1 VKRAGGVRGL
11 VARGGIPARK
21 VCEADILPFVG
32 RYESGPAGTG
42 EVFAERLRSLREAA
56 GLTQEELAFR
66 AGLSPSAV
74 GVLERGARKR
84 PYPHTVRA
92 LAEALGLDEEGRTSL
107 LAAVPKRGE
116 VGAGS
121 SSAGEPPQPVRSPA
135 LPNPTTTLVGRELE
149 LEEVAALLARPGARL
164 LTLTG
169 TGGVGKTRLAV
180 EAARVAAHRFP
191 DGVFFVGLAPLADPD
206 LVIPTIA
213 RSLGAAEAEGRTPL
227 EALQGHLQG
236 KKLLLVLDNL
246 EHLLDAA
253 VGVAGLI
260 EACPGLV
267 VLATSRAPLRVRGE
281 QEYPVPPLTLPSSTV
296 RPSEVDVT
304 EAPSGRLFLER
315 ARAVS
320 PAFAITQE
328 NAGAVAAICWRLAG
342 LPLALELAAAKARF
356 MDPETLLA
364 RLDRALGT
372 AWTRDLPER
381 QRTMQATL
389 DWSHDLLAGEERAL
403 FRRLSVF
410 SGGFTLEAA
419 EEVCAF
425 GEIGPE
431 EILELLARLTEH
443 SLVTVSTDADGTR
456 YGMLKPL
463 RQYALERLKESGES
477 AAARERHAARFLALA
492 EGAQPH
498 FLGPEYQVWS
508 GRLEREHDNLRDA
521 LRFAREAGDLCSGFR
536 LVGALS
542 LFWWMRGYLEEGRRW
557 VEGFLSEPFDA
568 GRAGCEPARA
578 WALWAAG
585 ALAFGQGD
593 LVRAS
598 GRFEES
604 LVLYRRLGDDTGI
617 ASVLAEFGQ
626 VARSQGDHDRATV
639 LSEEGLELARRLGDP
654 RAAAIALGTLGR
666 LERHRGN
673 PEEAMARYEES
684 LALFRGLG
692 HEWGSAYTLANVAD
706 AALGRGEPERAL
718 ALGQESLSIYEAL
731 GDRSG
736 MALALVTLGDV
747 ARERGD
753 EERAG
758 TLYEEALDLYKEL
771 GNERGAAR
779 ALARLE
785 TIR

>member
-1 VKRAGGVRGL
+1 
-11 VARGGIPARK
+11 
-21 VCEADILPFVG
+21 
-32 RYESGPAGTG
+32 
-42 EVFAERLRSLREAA
+42 
-56 GLTQEELAFR
+56 
-66 AGLSPSAV
+66 
-74 GVLERGARKR
+74 VLERGVRRR

-92 LAEALGLDEEGRTSL
+92 LSDALGLDEEERTSL

-121 SSAGEPPQPVRSPA
+121 SGSRDAPESARSPD
-135 LPNPTTTLVGRELE
+135 LPNPATPLVGRERE
-149 LEEVAALLARPGARL
+149 LEEVAGLLARPSTRL

-180 EAARVAAHRFP
+180 EAARVAALRFP
-191 DGVFFVGLAPLADPD
+191 DGVFFVGLAPLADPA
-206 LVIPTIA
+206 LVVPTVS
-213 RSLGAAEAEGRTPL
+213 RSLGAAEAEGSTPL

-236 KKLLLVLDNL
+236 KKPLLVLDNL
-246 EHLLDAA
+246 EHLIEAA
-253 VGVAGLI
+253 VEVAELI
-260 EACPGLV
+260 VACPRLV

-281 QEYPVPPLTLPSSTV
+281 QEYPVLPLALPSSTV
-296 RPSEVDVT
+296 RPSEADVT

-320 PAFAITQE
+320 PGFAITEE

-356 MDPETLLA
+356 MDPATLLA
-364 RLDRALGT
+364 RLDRALST

-381 QRTMQATL
+381 QRTMRAAL
-389 DWSHDLLAGEERAL
+389 DWSRDLLTGEERAL

-419 EEVCAF
+419 EDVCAF
-425 GEIGPE
+425 GQIESE
-431 EILELLARLTEH
+431 EVLELLARLTEQ
-443 SLVTVSTDADGTR
+443 SLVTVRTDAGRTR
-456 YGMLKPL
+456 YGMLEPV
-463 RQYALERLKESGES
+463 RQYALERLEESGELTAS
-477 AAARERHAARFLALA
+477 RKRHAARFLALA
-492 EGAQPH
+492 ERAQPH
-498 FLGPEYQVWS
+498 FLGPEYQAWS
-508 GRLEREHDNLRDA
+508 GRLDAEHDNLRGA
-521 LRFAREAGDLCSGFR
+521 LRFASEAGDLCVGLR

-542 LFWWMRGYLEEGRRW
+542 LFWWMGGYLEEGRRW
-557 VEGFLSEPFDA
+557 AEGFLSEPFDA
-568 GRAGCEPARA
+568 DRASCEPARA

-585 ALAFGQGD
+585 ELAFVQGD
-593 LVRAS
+593 LAPAA

-604 LVLYRRLGDDTGI
+604 LALYRRLGDYAGT
-617 ASVLAEFGQ
+617 ASVLAELGQ
-626 VARSQGDHDRATV
+626 VARSQGDHDRARA

-654 RAAAIALGTLGR
+654 KAAAIALGTLGR

-673 PEEAMARYEES
+673 LEGAITLYEES

-692 HEWGSAYTLANVAD
+692 HEWGSAFTLANLAD
-706 AALGRGEPERAL
+706 AALGRGELERAL

-736 MALALVTLGDV
+736 MALAMINLGDV
-747 ARERGD
+747 AHERGE
-753 EERAG
+753 EERACD
-758 TLYEEALDLYKEL
+758 LYEEALDLYKEL

>member
-1 VKRAGGVRGL
+1 VDK
-11 VARGGIPARK
+11 
-21 VCEADILPFVG
+21 G
-32 RYESGPAGTG
+32 RSQNGPSGTG
-42 EVFAERLRSLREAA
+42 EAFAERLRSLRQAA

-74 GVLERGARKR
+74 GVLERGARRR

-92 LAEALGLDEEGRTSL
+92 LADALGLDVEERTSL

-116 VGAGS
+116 VGTGS
-121 SSAGEPPQPVRSPA
+121 SGSRDAPESALSPD
-135 LPNPTTTLVGRELE
+135 LPNPATPLVGRERE
-149 LEEVAALLARPGARL
+149 LEEVAGLLARPSTRL

-180 EAARVAAHRFP
+180 EAARVAALRFP
-191 DGVFFVGLAPLADPD
+191 DGVFFVGLAPLADPA
-206 LVIPTIA
+206 LVVPTVS

-227 EALQGHLQG
+227 EALRGHLQG
-236 KKLLLVLDNL
+236 KRLLLVLDNL

-253 VGVAGLI
+253 VEVAGLI
-260 EACPGLV
+260 EASPGLV
-267 VLATSRAPLRVRGE
+267 VLATSRAPLRLRGE
-281 QEYPVPPLTLPSSTV
+281 QEYPVSPLALPPSTV
-296 RPSEVDVT
+296 SPSEADVT
-304 EAPSGRLFLER
+304 EAPSGRLFLDR

-320 PAFAITQE
+320 PGFAITEE

-356 MDPETLLA
+356 MDPSTLLA

-381 QRTMQATL
+381 QRTMKATL
-389 DWSHDLLAGEERAL
+389 DWSHDLLTGEERAL

-419 EEVCAF
+419 EDVCAF
-425 GEIGPE
+425 GQIESE
-431 EILELLARLTEH
+431 EVLELLARLTEQ
-443 SLVTVSTDADGTR
+443 SLVTVRTDAGRTR
-456 YGMLKPL
+456 YGMLEPV
-463 RQYALERLKESGES
+463 RQYALERLEEGGES
-477 AAARERHAARFLALA
+477 TAARERHAARFLALA
-492 EGAQPH
+492 ERAQPH
-498 FLGPEYQVWS
+498 FLGPEYQTWS
-508 GRLEREHDNLRDA
+508 GRLDAEHDNLRGA
-521 LRFAREAGDLCSGFR
+521 LRFASEDGDLCTGLR

-542 LFWWMRGYLEEGRRW
+542 LFWWMGGYLEEGRRW
-557 VEGFLSEPFDA
+557 AEGFLSRPFDA
-568 GRAGCEPARA
+568 GRAGCESARA

-585 ALAFGQGD
+585 ELAFVQGD
-593 LVRAS
+593 LGPAA

-604 LVLYRRLGDDTGI
+604 LALYRRLGDDAGTV
-617 ASVLAEFGQ
+617 SVLAELGQ
-626 VARSQGDHDRATV
+626 VARSQGDHDRARA
-639 LSEEGLELARRLGDP
+639 LSEEGLALARRLGDP
-654 RAAAIALGTLGR
+654 KAAAIALGTLGR

-673 PEEAMARYEES
+673 LEGAITLYEES
-684 LALFRGLG
+684 LALFRRLR
-692 HEWGSAYTLANVAD
+692 HEWGSAFTLANLAD
-706 AALGRGEPERAL
+706 AALGRGELERAL

-736 MALALVTLGDV
+736 MALAMINLGDV
-747 ARERGD
+747 AHERGE
-753 EERAG
+753 EERACD
-758 TLYEEALDLYKEL
+758 LYEEALDLYKEL

>member
-1 VKRAGGVRGL
+1 
-11 VARGGIPARK
+11 
-21 VCEADILPFVG
+21 
-32 RYESGPAGTG
+32 
-42 EVFAERLRSLREAA
+42 
-56 GLTQEELAFR
+56 
-66 AGLSPSAV
+66 
-74 GVLERGARKR
+74 
-84 PYPHTVRA
+84 
-92 LAEALGLDEEGRTSL
+92 
-107 LAAVPKRGE
+107 
-116 VGAGS
+116 
-121 SSAGEPPQPVRSPA
+121 
-135 LPNPTTTLVGRELE
+135 
-149 LEEVAALLARPGARL
+149 
-164 LTLTG
+164 
-169 TGGVGKTRLAV
+169 
-180 EAARVAAHRFP
+180 
-191 DGVFFVGLAPLADPD
+191 
-206 LVIPTIA
+206 
-213 RSLGAAEAEGRTPL
+213 
-227 EALQGHLQG
+227 
-236 KKLLLVLDNL
+236 
-246 EHLLDAA
+246 
-253 VGVAGLI
+253 
-260 EACPGLV
+260 
-267 VLATSRAPLRVRGE
+267 
-281 QEYPVPPLTLPSSTV
+281 
-296 RPSEVDVT
+296 
-304 EAPSGRLFLER
+304 
-315 ARAVS
+315 
-320 PAFAITQE
+320 
-328 NAGAVAAICWRLAG
+328 
-342 LPLALELAAAKARF
+342 
-356 MDPETLLA
+356 
-364 RLDRALGT
+364 
-372 AWTRDLPER
+372 
-381 QRTMQATL
+381 
-389 DWSHDLLAGEERAL
+389 
-403 FRRLSVF
+403 
-410 SGGFTLEAA
+410 
-419 EEVCAF
+419 
-425 GEIGPE
+425 
-431 EILELLARLTEH
+431 
-443 SLVTVSTDADGTR
+443 VSTDADGTR
-456 YGMLKPL
+456 YGMLEPL

-604 LVLYRRLGDDTGI
+604 LALYRRLGDDAGI